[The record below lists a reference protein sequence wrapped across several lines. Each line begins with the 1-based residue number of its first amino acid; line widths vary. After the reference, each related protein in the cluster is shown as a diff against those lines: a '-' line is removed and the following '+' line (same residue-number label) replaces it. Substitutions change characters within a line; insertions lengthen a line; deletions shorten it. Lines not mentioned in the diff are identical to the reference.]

1 MENDSIVYYE
11 EICRTWKMEEDELK
25 TKTAMLFEKVL
36 NEEDL
41 SPYLT
46 KNSSPEFYIEF
57 LDDLNYYDVKDRI
70 WKTKQ

>member
-1 MENDSIVYYE
+1 MVNDSIVYYE

-25 TKTAMLFEKVL
+25 TKTAMLFNMVI

-57 LDDLNYYDVKDRI
+57 PDDINFFDVNERI
-70 WKTKQ
+70 WKSKP